1 MFQRETAERKQ
12 GMSTQGRAQFTPGPW
27 IAASDEVRTAF
38 HSPVTKARSAFGDG
52 LTVAST
58 SIDDRIPK
66 EEQRGNAVL
75 LAAAPAMY
83 EVLQAMLDGILYTR
97 GAPMPEDRW
106 KALTTIAR
114 QAIAQA
120 EGR

>member
-1 MFQRETAERKQ
+1 MTTK
-12 GMSTQGRAQFTPGPW
+12 TAQFTPGPW
-27 IAASDEVRTAF
+27 VVDE
-38 HSPVTKARSAFGDG
+38 DYE
-52 LTVAST
+52 
-58 SIDDRIPK
+58 D
-66 EEQRGNAVL
+66 EEQQAIGIVKEGRGYIAGIHILASSNNGEGFTSEDRANATL
-75 LAAAPAMY
+75 IAAAPAMY

-120 EGR
+120 EGRHHE